1 MFLLNMLTWWYSAG
15 FVIRCK
21 NLGRRL
27 SRTADVFSIPNLL
40 RTLFSPFKQI
50 DAGATGKGFSFVFQ
64 AFLSRLISRFIGL
77 FIRTFLIVA
86 GLVTLIA
93 QSLLSLLLIC
103 LHLAIPLLPIAAI
116 ALAINGWLPP
126 EIDLVIV

>member
-1 MFLLNMLTWWYSAG
+1 MFLLNMFTWWYSAG

-21 NLGRRL
+21 NFGRRL

-50 DAGATGKGFSFVFQ
+50 DAGAAGKGVGAVFQ
-64 AFLSRLISRFIGL
+64 AFMSRLISRFIGL

-86 GLVTLIA
+86 GLLTLIA

-116 ALAINGWLPP
+116 ALAVNGWLPP
-126 EIDLVIV
+126 EIDVVFV